1 VSRLVD
7 ITEGAYRK
15 TATDRSESDISAINI
30 KNGILRAALPEDKDL
45 SSHSEQEILNL
56 RSLIEAVHDFKKN
69 NRKHQRRV
77 TMNKLKKQKQRQE
90 REDEAINYFDLE
102 LDL

>member
-1 VSRLVD
+1 MSRLVD

-15 TATDRSESDISAINI
+15 TATDRSEADIAAIDI
-30 KNGILRAALPEDKDL
+30 KNGILRAALPEDKDPSSL
-45 SSHSEQEILNL
+45 SEEESLNL
-56 RSLIEAVHDFKKN
+56 RNLIEAVHDFKKN

-90 REDEAINYFDLE
+90 REDEAVNCFGFDF
-102 LDL
+102 D